1 MPEVTELKEEIQKL
15 KARNK
20 MVEINKAWE
29 TSLSRRLLLMILTY
43 LVISITLVTLQ
54 NQSPWTNAIIPTLGF
69 FLSTLTIPAAKN
81 LWVKHLYKKQ

>member
-1 MPEVTELKEEIQKL
+1 MSEITELKIEIEKL

-20 MVEINKAWE
+20 TVETNKAWE
-29 TSLSRRLLLMILTY
+29 TSLSRKLLLMILTY
-43 LVISITLVTLQ
+43 LLISITLVTLQ

-81 LWVKHLYKKQ
+81 FWIKHLYKK